1 MSELTTVARP
11 YAKAAFEHALAVKA
25 LGPWADFLQFAA
37 YAVNDAEMHA
47 LLDNPRVPQE
57 TRLAALLAVCEGR
70 LPDGGKAFVEML
82 ADNDRLSV
90 LSEICALFLVEKARH
105 EKTAEVVIT
114 SAAVLA
120 DGERKAL
127 TDALAKKWNKAVV
140 ATYEVDAA
148 LIGGVVIRGNDVVI
162 DGSVRGKLNRLA
174 ETLRA

>member
-11 YAKAAFEHALAVKA
+11 YAKAAFEHALSVKA
-25 LGPWADFLQFAA
+25 LGPWAEFLQFAA
-37 YAVNDAEMHA
+37 HVVNNAEMHA
-47 LLDNPRVPQE
+47 LLDNPRVPKE

-90 LSEICALFLVEKARH
+90 LSEICVLFLVEKARH
-105 EKTAEVVIT
+105 EQTAEVVIT

-120 DGERKAL
+120 DAERKNL
-127 TDALAKKWNKAVV
+127 TSALAKKWNKAVV
-140 ATYEVDAA
+140 ATYEVDSA

>member
-11 YAKAAFEHALAVKA
+11 YAKAAFEHALSVKA

-37 YAVNDAEMHA
+37 LVVADKEMHA
-47 LLDNPRVPQE
+47 LLDNPRVPKE

-70 LPDGGKAFVEML
+70 LPDGGKAFIEL
-82 ADNDRLSV
+82 LSDNDRLNA
-90 LSEICALFLVEKARH
+90 LSEICVLFLVEKARH

-120 DGERKAL
+120 DAERKAL
-127 TDALAKKWNKAVV
+127 TDALAKKWNKTVV
-140 ATYEVDAA
+140 ASYAVDAA